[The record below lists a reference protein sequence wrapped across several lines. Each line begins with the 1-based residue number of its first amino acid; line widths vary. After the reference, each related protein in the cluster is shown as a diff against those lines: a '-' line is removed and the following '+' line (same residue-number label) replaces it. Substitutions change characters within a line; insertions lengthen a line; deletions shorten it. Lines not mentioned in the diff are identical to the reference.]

1 MNIDIFSGNASH
13 QTEYLESISQGRTL
27 NVLPHITDPD
37 HHITNMLKSPQRE
50 NTEVPLSALN
60 FSGSV
65 HQI

>member
-50 NTEVPLSALN
+50 NIEVPLSALN